1 MRKFALLLAAALVVS
16 APMLATSSTDSVAA
30 AKAKRKAAPDTQEN
44 NLWFRAFTDQLSG
57 QGDTGTKSKR
67 KAKRKAR

>member
-1 MRKFALLLAAALVVS
+1 
-16 APMLATSSTDSVAA
+16 VAA
-30 AKAKRKAAPDTQEN
+30 AKAKKKAAAPDTQEN